1 MSFLLLAVALT
12 AASGIPGLLGK
23 LPSSVGQW
31 LSALLALIGGSL
43 GIAVTLFLAPSG
55 RSTEL
60 RLPWS
65 IPGAEFHV
73 ALDGLSVLFLLPVFL
88 VFLLGS
94 VYGLGYWKQAEHPDN
109 GRKLR
114 LFYGLLTAGMAI
126 VVLAKN
132 ALLFLMGW
140 EGMALA
146 GFFLVATED
155 NKSPARAAGWLYL
168 AAAHISAL
176 CLFALFALL
185 RNVVGTFTLVPLSE
199 SAIAPGFTAVF
210 FFFSFVFSGFLTA
223 NMSPPRLLPPAPS
236 PSAF

>member
-43 GIAVTLFLAPSG
+43 GIAVTLFLASSG
-55 RSTEL
+55 KSSEL

-94 VYGLGYWKQAEHPDN
+94 VYGLGYWRQSEHPDC
-109 GRKLR
+109 GMWLVRSLWFLCRRAPSLPALRR
-114 LFYGLLTAGMAI
+114 LF
-126 VVLAKN
+126 
-132 ALLFLMGW
+132 
-140 EGMALA
+140 
-146 GFFLVATED
+146 FFWLWWASAS
-155 NKSPARAAGWLYL
+155 KPA
-168 AAAHISAL
+168 SCL
-176 CLFALFALL
+176 C
-185 RNVVGTFTLVPLSE
+185 T
-199 SAIAPGFTAVF
+199 
-210 FFFSFVFSGFLTA
+210 SGC
-223 NMSPPRLLPPAPS
+223 PAPMPWRLAMFPRCCRGS
-236 PSAF
+236 